1 MGKPLAITRTE
12 HAAADLRAFAA
23 KSRDGAQVRR
33 LLALAFILDGHS
45 RTEAAER
52 AGMERQTLRD
62 WVHRYNAEGIAGL
75 RSSHG
80 PGKPPLL
87 TAAQMAELKA
97 TVLKGPDPEKHGVVR
112 WRCVDL
118 REEVARRFTV
128 EVTDR
133 TIGKW
138 LRKLDLPRLQPR
150 PFHPKKDEA
159 AQSALKKLM
168 WTAEGKQDF
177 LVRRSAEAAPMF
189 VAADVGNPGAGDGQS
204 RPNPRG
210 GSIAC
215 SSARSKSQITCNA
228 SASRPSCRLGGSA
241 SSQAAYCA
249 CKSASSATAS
259 CQRRARPRWSA
270 GRRVRITGASA
281 ARAAR

>member
-12 HAAADLRAFAA
+12 HAAEDLRALAA

-62 WVHRYNAEGIAGL
+62 WVHRYNAEGIEGL

-97 TVLKGPDPEKHGVVR
+97 MVLKGPDPEKHGVVR

-128 EVTDR
+128 AVTDR

-138 LRKLDLPRLQPR
+138 LRKLDLTRLQPR

-159 AQSALKKLM
+159 AQAAFKK
-168 WTAEGKQDF
+168 T
-177 LVRRSAEAAPMF
+177 
-189 VAADVGNPGAGDGQS
+189 S
-204 RPNPRG
+204 R
-210 GSIAC
+210 A
-215 SSARSKSQITCNA
+215 
-228 SASRPSCRLGGSA
+228 
-241 SSQAAYCA
+241 
-249 CKSASSATAS
+249 
-259 CQRRARPRWSA
+259 W
-270 GRRVRITGASA
+270 
-281 ARAAR
+281 